1 MTKQLPKPQKREL
14 LIDSDILIRLL
25 KGNVEI
31 EKELNNIGLQN
42 ILICQVVMLEMFY
55 NVEAKSTKT
64 LVEFLK
70 PMKNIPLSETKGE
83 IALTL
88 VKGYPKQLKAADSLI
103 AATARNYDLVLY
115 TNNLKDFEG
124 IAGLT
129 LYKPNFHKLPL

>member
-1 MTKQLPKPQKREL
+1 MTKQLPKPQKRGL

-25 KGNVEI
+25 KGNEEI
-31 EKELNNIGLQN
+31 EKELNFIGLQN
-42 ILICQVVMLEMFY
+42 IFVCQVVMLEMFY

-70 PMKNIPLSETKGE
+70 PIKNIPLSETIGE
-83 IALTL
+83 ISFSM

-103 AATARNYDLVLY
+103 AATARLYDLVLY
-115 TNNLKDFEG
+115 TNNHKDFKG